1 MAIKINKVER
11 GGGLGRFISFLVILG
26 IILASAYALF
36 FAPTPAFDYIASPQ
50 LERNR
55 QLSTFNLDPE
65 EIIGREDFRALR
77 RFDVNLGQ
85 GLFGKANPLTP

>member
-1 MAIKINKVER
+1 MAIRINKPKR
-11 GGGLGRFISFLVILG
+11 GGGLGRFITFIVVIG

-36 FAPTPAFDYIASPQ
+36 FAPTPAFDYIASPELQ
-50 LERNR
+50 RNR

-65 EIIGREDFRALR
+65 EIISREDFRALR

-85 GLFGKANPLTP
+85 ASFGKENPLTP

>member
-1 MAIKINKVER
+1 MAIRINKPKQEGR
-11 GGGLGRFISFLVILG
+11 LGKFITFLVVIG

-36 FAPTPAFDYIASPQ
+36 FAPTPAFDYIASPELQ
-50 LERNR
+50 RNR

-65 EIIGREDFRALR
+65 EIISREDFRALR

-85 GLFGKANPLTP
+85 GSFGKVNPLVP